1 MAYAQPQ
8 VVPDD
13 TAEPES
19 ASARDGAPGSRGRRL
34 SSGERVSSG
43 ELREIESLRA
53 INAHLLHELA
63 ALKAR
68 EAETQRLADR
78 DGLTGLYNRRRMLE
92 LLEGA
97 ISDAVLQDL
106 HVGLLFIDLNGFK
119 AINDKYG
126 HAAGDKILTTVAT
139 RISARVRTGD
149 VCCRYGGDEFVVI
162 LPGVPDPF
170 PVSRVAD
177 AIRERVSLPYWIGNE
192 QQQLTA
198 SIGESMYP
206 YHGENA
212 AKLLHR
218 ADEAM
223 YRLKARIVR
232 PTLPV
237 PPAPHARLTRRRN
250 DKSKPRAGGTP

>member
-1 MAYAQPQ
+1 MTYAETH
-8 VVPDD
+8 VALDD
-13 TAEPES
+13 DGLVDPAPP
-19 ASARDGAPGSRGRRL
+19 RDAAANSRGRRIT
-34 SSGERVSSG
+34 SA

-53 INAHLLHELA
+53 MNAHLLRELA

-68 EAETQRLADR
+68 EEETKRLADR

-97 ISDAVLQDL
+97 ISDAVLQEL

-126 HAAGDKILTTVAT
+126 HAAGDKILTTVAA

-149 VCCRYGGDEFVVI
+149 ICCRYGGDEFVVV

-192 QQQLTA
+192 Q
-198 SIGESMYP
+198 
-206 YHGENA
+206 
-212 AKLLHR
+212 
-218 ADEAM
+218 EAFSLDALSLPSRVAT
-223 YRLKARIVR
+223 RL
-232 PTLPV
+232 
-237 PPAPHARLTRRRN
+237 
-250 DKSKPRAGGTP
+250 